1 MVEDNALE
9 EAHNNVL
16 GTQVVA
22 ECAQAAGIERMIL
35 ISTDKVVRPTN
46 VMGATKRMA
55 KLIVQDMQARTQKT
69 NSSMVRFGDVL
80 G

>member
-1 MVEDNALE
+1 
-9 EAHNNVL
+9 
-16 GTQVVA
+16 
-22 ECAQAAGIERMIL
+22 MIL